1 MMIESKQN
9 PEIKA
14 IKKLQ
19 QAKGRRKAKR
29 YLLEGPHLLEM
40 ALEAGKQPELI
51 LCTEASFKADYANCN
66 CQLISPQLAGYLAE
80 TESTQAVFAVMPLP
94 EPVALDQLTSS
105 AILLLDGLQ
114 DPGNLGTIIRTADA
128 LGYHSLI
135 LGKGSVDPY
144 NSKALR
150 AMQGS
155 QFKLQIVQADL
166 DQAIPQLQSQGYRIA
181 ASTLSSDSQSVKDYC
196 LTDAKKWGI
205 ILGNE
210 GNGVSP
216 DCIELADVSLHI
228 PMTGQAESLNVA
240 IAAAI
245 MMYEYRPVI

>member
-1 MMIESKQN
+1 MIESKQN
-9 PEIKA
+9 PQIKA

-29 YLLEGPHLLEM
+29 YVLEGPHLLEM
-40 ALEAGKQPELI
+40 ALEAGCQPDLI
-51 LCTEASFKADYANCN
+51 LCTEASFIPDYAEYSYE
-66 CQLISPQLAGYLAE
+66 LISPQLADYLAE
-80 TESTQAVFAVMPLP
+80 TQTTQAVFAVMPL
-94 EPVALDQLTSS
+94 ADSLTLDQLTSP

-144 NSKALR
+144 NAKALR

-155 QFKLQIVQADL
+155 QFNLQVIQADL
-166 DQAIPQLQSQGYRIA
+166 NQAIPQLQAKGYQIA
-181 ASTLSSDSQSVKDYC
+181 ASTLSRDSKSVRDYC
-196 LTDAKKWGI
+196 LTDAQKWGI

-216 DCIELADVSLHI
+216 EVIELADVSLHI